1 MRDGHRII
9 PTGMS
14 IEQHEQMAAT
24 MDHLQQQ
31 LGSLR
36 ETLRESF
43 GSASQPYQVAQR
55 LGYNLRALC
64 VALQD
69 ELSAEHDGGI
79 VSARQLANIYHHH
92 QEDAG

>member
-1 MRDGHRII
+1 MRDGHRVM
-9 PTGMS
+9 PRGVS

-24 MDHLQQQ
+24 MDQLQQQ

-43 GSASQPYQVAQR
+43 GSASQPYQVLSR

-69 ELSAEHDGGI
+69 ELSAEHGDV
-79 VSARQLANIYHHH
+79 VSARKLAHIYHHH

>member
-9 PTGMS
+9 PAGMS
-14 IEQHEQMAAT
+14 IEQHEQIAT
-24 MDHLQQQ
+24 TIDQLQQQ

-36 ETLRESF
+36 EALRESF
-43 GSASQPYQVAQR
+43 GSASQPYQVLNR

-69 ELSAEHDGGI
+69 ELSAEHGEV
-79 VSARQLANIYHHH
+79 VSARKLRHIYDQN